1 MEEFQKRRLGGGKTQ
16 AMRSLEGQVR
26 EMESTEGFHRGEQTK
41 HICTFY
47 SSIRGASES
56 EENS

>member
-1 MEEFQKRRLGGGKTQ
+1 MEEFQERRLGGGKTQ

-56 EENS
+56 EE